1 MFVTMTVGQDKY
13 GRIAVGL
20 DELIQFFITVFVELN
35 GVAVG
40 RNGLHYSQFWFQKY
54 GIFCYNFSSQLV
66 HLSTFKQTMDK
77 IFNNT
82 EVAFSLKTDT
92 ELDRAYFLFK
102 MIASEPLVRI
112 GTAVTNFAI
121 KAHLPV
127 EGLIR
132 ATVFDHFC
140 GGTTEVDCLSVV
152 DKMYTKGVSSVLD
165 YSVEGKEEEAQ
176 FDAALNMTLKTVDFA
191 KERQAIPFAV
201 FKPTGLGRIAL
212 YEKVGLKHPLTA
224 NEQSEWNRV
233 CERFDIICKTAHAKD
248 VALLIDAEES
258 WMQDAA
264 DDLVEEMMRR
274 YNKEKAIVFNT
285 LQMYRWDRLDYLK
298 QLHQRA
304 QADGF
309 YIGMKLVR
317 GAYMEK
323 ENDRAQQMGQ
333 QSPICPSKVATDD
346 NYNAA
351 VDYMME
357 HIDRMAIFAGTHNEE
372 SSYKL
377 MEMMAAKG
385 LAKSDSRI
393 WFGQLYGMSDNI
405 SYNLAAHGYNVAKYL
420 PFGPVRDVMPYLIRR
435 AEENTSVAGQTS
447 RELNLLKTERQRR
460 KLDK

>member
-1 MFVTMTVGQDKY
+1 
-13 GRIAVGL
+13 
-20 DELIQFFITVFVELN
+20 
-35 GVAVG
+35 
-40 RNGLHYSQFWFQKY
+40 
-54 GIFCYNFSSQLV
+54 
-66 HLSTFKQTMDK
+66 MDK

-82 EVAFSLKTDT
+82 QVAFSLKSDT

-102 MIASEPLVRI
+102 LIDSQPLVRI

-140 GGTTEVDCLSVV
+140 GGVSENDCLPVV
-152 DKMYTKGVSSVLD
+152 DKMFTKGVSSVLD

-176 FDAALNMTLKTVDFA
+176 FDAALEMTLKTIDFA
-191 KERQAIPFAV
+191 EEKKSIPFAV
-201 FKPTGLGRIAL
+201 FKPTGFGRFEL
-212 YEKVGLKHPLTA
+212 YEKLGEGQTLNTE
-224 NEQSEWNRV
+224 EQAEWNRV
-233 CERFDIICKTAHAKD
+233 VERFDIVCKAAHDKD
-248 VALLIDAEES
+248 VALLIDGEES

-264 DDLVEEMMRR
+264 DDLVAEMMKK

-298 QLHQRA
+298 KLHE
-304 QADGF
+304 QAKQDGF

-323 ENDRAQQMGQ
+323 EIKRAEEKGYP
-333 QSPICPSKVATDD
+333 SPICATKEATDE
-346 NYNAA
+346 NYDAS
-351 VDYMME
+351 VVYMVE
-357 HIDRMAIFAGTHNEE
+357 HLEKMSIFAGTHNEL

-377 MEMMAAKG
+377 MDLMRINNIVKN
-385 LAKSDSRI
+385 DDRI

-405 SYNLAAHGYNVAKYL
+405 SYNLAENGYNVAKYL

-447 RELNLLKTERQRR
+447 RELTLIKTERNRR
-460 KLDK
+460 KGK

>member
-1 MFVTMTVGQDKY
+1 M
-13 GRIAVGL
+13 
-20 DELIQFFITVFVELN
+20 E
-35 GVAVG
+35 
-40 RNGLHYSQFWFQKY
+40 
-54 GIFCYNFSSQLV
+54 
-66 HLSTFKQTMDK
+66 K

-82 EVAFSLKTDT
+82 QVAFSLKSDT

-102 MIASEPLVRI
+102 LIDSQPLVRI

-140 GGTTEVDCLSVV
+140 GGVNENDCLTVV
-152 DKMYTKGVSSVLD
+152 DKMFTKGVSSVLD

-176 FDAALNMTLKTVDFA
+176 FDAALEMTLKTIDFA

-201 FKPTGLGRIAL
+201 FKPTGFGRFEL
-212 YEKVGLKHPLTA
+212 YEKLGEKQVLNSK
-224 NEQSEWNRV
+224 EQEEWSRV
-233 CERFDIICKTAHAKD
+233 VERFDTVCKSAHDKD

-264 DDLVEEMMRR
+264 DDLVTEMMKK
-274 YNKEKAIVFNT
+274 YNKEKVIVFNT

-298 QLHQRA
+298 KLHEEA
-304 QADGF
+304 QKDGF

-323 ENDRAQQMGQ
+323 ENKRAEEKGYR
-333 QSPICPSKVATDD
+333 SPICESKEATDI
-346 NYNAA
+346 NYDAA
-351 VDYMME
+351 VSYMVE
-357 HIDRMAIFAGTHNEE
+357 HLEKMAIFAGTHNEL

-377 MEMMAAKG
+377 MDLMRVKNIDKNDG
-385 LAKSDSRI
+385 RI

-405 SYNLAAHGYNVAKYL
+405 SYNLAANGYNVAKYL

-447 RELNLLKTERQRR
+447 RELTLIKTERDRR
-460 KLDK
+460 KGK

>member
-1 MFVTMTVGQDKY
+1 VQLLDK
-13 GRIAVGL
+13 
-20 DELIQFFITVFVELN
+20 
-35 GVAVG
+35 
-40 RNGLHYSQFWFQKY
+40 
-54 GIFCYNFSSQLV
+54 
-66 HLSTFKQTMDK
+66 MDK

-82 EVAFSLKTDT
+82 EVAFALKSDT

-102 MIASEPLVRI
+102 MIANEPLVRI
-112 GTAVTNFAI
+112 GTAVTNFAL

-127 EGLIR
+127 DGLIR

-140 GGTTEVDCLSVV
+140 GGVNEMDCLSVV

-176 FDAALNMTLKTVDFA
+176 FDAALEMTLKTVEFA

-201 FKPTGLGRIAL
+201 FKPTGLGRLDL
-212 YEKVGLKHPLTA
+212 YTKVGEKQPLSA
-224 NEQSEWNRV
+224 EEQVEWNKV
-233 CERFDIICKTAHAKD
+233 KERFEIICKTAHSKD

-264 DDLVEEMMRR
+264 DDLVEEMMRK
-274 YNKEKAIVFNT
+274 YNKEKVIVFNT
-285 LQMYRWDRLDYLK
+285 LQMYRWDRMDYLK
-298 QLHQRA
+298 ALHDRA
-304 QADGF
+304 KTDGF

-323 ENDRAQQMGQ
+323 EHKRAEENGYPT
-333 QSPICPSKVATDD
+333 PICASKQATDD

-351 VDYMME
+351 VDYMMQ
-357 HIDRMAIFAGTHNEE
+357 HIDKMAIFAGTHNEE

-377 MEMMAAKG
+377 MEMLKANNIEIK
-385 LAKSDSRI
+385 DQRI

-405 SYNLAAHGYNVAKYL
+405 SYNLASHGYNVAKYL

-447 RELNLLKTERQRR
+447 RELNLLKTERERR
-460 KLDK
+460 KSK

>member
-1 MFVTMTVGQDKY
+1 M
-13 GRIAVGL
+13 
-20 DELIQFFITVFVELN
+20 E
-35 GVAVG
+35 
-40 RNGLHYSQFWFQKY
+40 
-54 GIFCYNFSSQLV
+54 
-66 HLSTFKQTMDK
+66 K
-77 IFNNT
+77 IFNDT
-82 EVAFSLKTDT
+82 QVAFSLKSDT

-102 MIASEPLVRI
+102 LIDSQPLVRI

-140 GGTTEVDCLSVV
+140 GGVNEDDCLSVV

-165 YSVEGKEEEAQ
+165 YSVEGKEEETQ
-176 FDAALNMTLKTVDFA
+176 FDAALEMTMKTIEFA
-191 KERQAIPFAV
+191 KEKQAIPFAV
-201 FKPTGLGRIAL
+201 FKPTGFGRLDL
-212 YEKVGLKHPLTA
+212 YEKLGAQETLSIT
-224 NEQSEWNRV
+224 EQQEWDRIV
-233 CERFDIICKTAHAKD
+233 VRFDTVCKEAHQKD

-264 DDLVEEMMRR
+264 DDLVTEMMRR

-285 LQMYRWDRLDYLK
+285 LQMYRWDRLDYLEK
-298 QLHQRA
+298 LHEKA
-304 QADGF
+304 KAEGF

-323 ENDRAQQMGQ
+323 ENARAEEKGYP
-333 QSPICPSKVATDD
+333 SPICVSKEATDI
-346 NYNAA
+346 NYDAS
-351 VDYMME
+351 VHYMLE
-357 HIDRMAIFAGTHNEE
+357 HLDTMAIFAGTHNEE
-372 SSYKL
+372 SSYRL
-377 MEMMAAKG
+377 MQLMQEKNI
-385 LAKSDSRI
+385 KKNDSRI

-447 RELNLLKTERQRR
+447 RELNLLKTERDRR
-460 KLDK
+460 KGK